1 MTTTFLMMLKL
12 IINDLIILLFN
23 NIPDNITSNKN
34 GNQSNFEKKKKNEW
48 NKQTLSNSLGRSF
61 FIQKLSSRN
70 KWSLLIK

>member
-34 GNQSNFEKKKKNEW
+34 GNQSNFEKKIKMHGMNWHYQIPWVAVFLFKNCLQET
-48 NKQTLSNSLGRSF
+48 NGLF
-61 FIQKLSSRN
+61 
-70 KWSLLIK
+70 

>member
-34 GNQSNFEKKKKNEW
+34 GNQSNFEKKKKMHGMNWHYQIPWVAVFLFKSYLQET
-48 NKQTLSNSLGRSF
+48 NGLF
-61 FIQKLSSRN
+61 
-70 KWSLLIK
+70 